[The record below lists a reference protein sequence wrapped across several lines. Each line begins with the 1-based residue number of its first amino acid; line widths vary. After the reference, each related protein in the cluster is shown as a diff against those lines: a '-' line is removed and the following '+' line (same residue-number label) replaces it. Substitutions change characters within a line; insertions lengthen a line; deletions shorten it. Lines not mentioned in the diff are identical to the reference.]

1 MATVTMHNIG
11 TLREGSLHA
20 ALKTWYAQPGDQ
32 FEVKVDG
39 AIIDIVRGDLLI
51 EIQTRSFSSIK
62 RKLIRLTDQHAVHL
76 IYPIA
81 LEKWLVRLDSD
92 GAQINR
98 RKSPRRGRIEHL
110 FMEMVNIAHL
120 IEHPNFTLEVVFIRE
135 EEVWSQ
141 ASSGH
146 RRSWRNKGWTRH
158 DRRLIEV
165 VRRQQLHDPQDF
177 LAILPPK
184 LPMPFTNKDLA
195 KASAQPDY
203 LAQRMT
209 YSLRRMGVIVTVG
222 KRNRELLY
230 QRTVRSSNF

>member
-20 ALKTWYAQPGDQ
+20 ALKAWYAQPGDQ

-39 AIIDIVRGDLLI
+39 SIIDIVRGDLLI
-51 EIQTRSFSSIK
+51 EIQTRGFSSIK
-62 RKLIRLTDQHAVHL
+62 RKLIRLIDKHAVHL

-81 LEKWLVRLDSD
+81 SEKWLVRSDSD
-92 GAQINR
+92 GTQISR

-120 IEHPNFTLEVVFIRE
+120 IEHANFTLEVVFIRE

-141 ASSGH
+141 AANGH

-165 VRRQQLHDPQDF
+165 IESKQLHNPMDF
-177 LAILPPK
+177 LTVLPAD
-184 LPMPFTNKDLA
+184 LPAQFTNQELA
-195 KASAQPDY
+195 KVSRQPRY
-203 LAQRMT
+203 LAQRIT
-209 YSLRRMGVIVTVG
+209 YSLRHMGALSMVG
-222 KRNRELLY
+222 KRGRESLY
-230 QRTVRSSNF
+230 QRVER